1 MLNVNFDPF
10 PELRT
15 ERLLL
20 RKITDADTEQ
30 IFKLRSD
37 KDVMKY
43 IGKKPIVSMEEAKD
57 WVKLIKDS
65 LENNSGITWGIVETF
80 DKTCLGKTSKETF
93 FQTSLDKTFNETFFQ
108 TSLPPIIGTIGL
120 WRIIK
125 ENYRA
130 EIGYMLLPEYWKK
143 GFIKEAILKVAKYG
157 FDEMKLHSIEAHI
170 SPKNV
175 GSATVLERTGFVR
188 EGYFKEDF
196 FFNGVFEDTA
206 IYSLLA

>member
-20 RKITDADTEQ
+20 RKITDADTDQ

-80 DKTCLGKTSKETF
+80 EK
-93 FQTSLDKTFNETFFQ
+93 TSLDKTFNETFFQ

-170 SPKNV
+170 SPKNL
-175 GSATVLERTGFVR
+175 GSATVLEKTGFVR

>member
-1 MLNVNFDPF
+1 MLNVNFHPF

-80 DKTCLGKTSKETF
+80 EK
-93 FQTSLDKTFNETFFQ
+93 TSLDKTFNETFFQ

-175 GSATVLERTGFVR
+175 RSATVLERTGFVR

>member
-80 DKTCLGKTSKETF
+80 EK
-93 FQTSLDKTFNETFFQ
+93 TSLDKTFNETFFQ

>member
-20 RKITDADTEQ
+20 RKITDADTDQ

-80 DKTCLGKTSKETF
+80 EK
-93 FQTSLDKTFNETFFQ
+93 TSLDKTFNETFFQ